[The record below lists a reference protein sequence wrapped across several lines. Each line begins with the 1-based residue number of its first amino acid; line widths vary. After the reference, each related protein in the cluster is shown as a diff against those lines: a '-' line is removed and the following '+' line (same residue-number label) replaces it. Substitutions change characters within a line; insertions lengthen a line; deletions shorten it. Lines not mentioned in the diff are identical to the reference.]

1 MVFFD
6 VPGTDFLDEN
16 EHFQVGRLF
25 VLKMKF
31 LTLTTIKELD
41 TGYLVLI
48 LGHGLGEK
56 NRVLMLS
63 IKENLYS

>member
-6 VPGTDFLDEN
+6 VPDTDFPDEN

-25 VLKMKF
+25 VFKMKC
-31 LTLTTIKELD
+31 LTLITIQELD

-48 LGHGLGEK
+48 LGDGLGEK
-56 NRVLMLS
+56 NRVLML
-63 IKENLYS
+63 